1 MYISTPITP
10 EKPQKSK
17 YISPTFL
24 RLIERAKTC
33 PKNEVSIVENKI
45 KIKIINKNNNSMN
58 TKKYKKFR
66 AIKTN
71 PKLIRKI
78 QKKHIL
84 NNTQKLKKYIN
95 KIILSIYFTKNYI

>member
-1 MYISTPITP
+1 
-10 EKPQKSK
+10 
-17 YISPTFL
+17 
-24 RLIERAKTC
+24 
-33 PKNEVSIVENKI
+33 
-45 KIKIINKNNNSMN
+45 MN

-66 AIKTN
+66 ALKTN

>member
-33 PKNEVSIVENKI
+33 PKNEVSIVENK
-45 KIKIINKNNNSMN
+45 NKNN
-58 TKKYKKFR
+58 K
-66 AIKTN
+66 
-71 PKLIRKI
+71 
-78 QKKHIL
+78 
-84 NNTQKLKKYIN
+84 
-95 KIILSIYFTKNYI
+95 